1 MLITALCACSN
12 PFLSEHG
19 NRFGL
24 MYLQVA
30 LEFVVLLDQPETKKV
45 ATNDG
50 EWSGLKVQK
59 NQKGKNN

>member
-1 MLITALCACSN
+1 
-12 PFLSEHG
+12 
-19 NRFGL
+19 

-50 EWSGLKVQK
+50 EWWFRFKGPEGPEKLKIKKYSQQTSK
-59 NQKGKNN
+59 Y